1 MQMQKD
7 CPKLFC
13 YEKFGPAA
21 NWVLPDQICHNS
33 DELTNLVQANF
44 SRDNQN
50 KSLSIFCVKM
60 HSGNVP
66 MDEKAAHA

>member
-13 YEKFGPAA
+13 YEIFGPAA
-21 NWVLPDQICHNS
+21 NWVLLDQICHNS

-44 SRDNQN
+44 SRDNR
-50 KSLSIFCVKM
+50 V
-60 HSGNVP
+60 
-66 MDEKAAHA
+66 